1 MENVKIPIH
10 EKCQK
15 LAESIYRSMHFPGSG
30 GANWDKYDDQR
41 EIDKIA
47 AQIMEIAAQAY
58 AEGTDDSFRIFS
70 I

>member
-1 MENVKIPIH
+1 
-10 EKCQK
+10 
-15 LAESIYRSMHFPGSG
+15 MHFPGSG